1 MPMPLMDHL
10 PILHVLLPL
19 IAAPVLMLVRS
30 ANASWALAAI
40 ICWLTFGV
48 VVLLLGQVLV
58 VGVIEYEIGGWPP
71 PWGIVYRI
79 DAVNGIVLTIVSGM
93 SALVST
99 YARKSVMAEIEER
112 NQSLFYTVF
121 LLCVAGL
128 LGVAATGD
136 AFNVFVFLEI
146 SSLSTYVLV
155 ALGANRDRRALSAAI
170 NYLIAGTIGA
180 TFFVIGV
187 GFLYMTTGTL
197 NMVDIAIGVSEL
209 GDNRTLRVSFAF
221 IVVGLGLKLAM
232 FPLHLWLPNA
242 YSKAPSAVTAF
253 LAATSTKVAVYVMMR
268 FIFTVYGTRFAFQEV
283 TLLYLFLP
291 LALVGMMLPSIVAV
305 YQVNIKRMLAY
316 SSVAQIGYMLL
327 GISIAS
333 VLSLSA
339 ASVHLFNHALMK
351 GALFMAL
358 GAVVYRVGSA
368 RITDFQGIGKQMPWT
383 MGAFVGGGL
392 SLIGVPLTVGFVS
405 KWLLIQSAIESD
417 LWWVSIPIVV
427 TSLIAAVYVWRVFEQ
442 AYLQPVPEGREVK
455 EAPISLLVP
464 MWLLV
469 AANVYFGIDA
479 SLTTDVATRAAEALL
494 GGSP

>member
-1 MPMPLMDHL
+1 MLNPLTEHL
-10 PILHVLLPL
+10 PILQVLLPL
-19 IAAPVLMLVRS
+19 IAAPVLMFVRS
-30 ANASWALAAI
+30 ANVTWALTVI
-40 ICWLTFGV
+40 VCWLTFAV
-48 VVLLLGQVLV
+48 AISLLGQVLT
-58 VGVIEYEIGGWPP
+58 VGIVEYEIGGWPP

-79 DAVNGIVLTIVSGM
+79 DAVNAIVLTIVSGM

-99 YARKSVMAEIEER
+99 YARKSIMAEIEER

-155 ALGANRDRRALSAAI
+155 ALGARRDRRALSSAI
-170 NYLIAGTIGA
+170 SYLIAGTIGA

-187 GFLYMTTGTL
+187 GFLYMATGTL

-242 YSKAPSAVTAF
+242 YAHAPSAVTAF
-253 LAATSTKVAVYVMMR
+253 LAATSTKVAVYAMMR

-291 LALVGMMLPSIVAV
+291 LALIGMMLPSIVAV
-305 YQVNIKRMLAY
+305 YQTNIKRMLAY

-351 GALFMAL
+351 GALFMSV
-358 GAVVYRVGSA
+358 GAIVYRVGA
-368 RITDFQGIGKQMPWT
+368 VRISDFQGIGKQMPWT
-383 MGAFVGGGL
+383 MAAFVGGGL
-392 SLIGVPLTVGFVS
+392 SLIGVPLTVGFIS
-405 KWLLIQSAIESD
+405 KWLLIQAAIESD
-417 LWWVSIPIVV
+417 LWWVSILIVIS
-427 TSLIAAVYVWRVFEQ
+427 SLIAAVYVWRVFEQ

-455 EAPISLLVP
+455 EAPLSLLIPTWV
-464 MWLLV
+464 LV

-479 SLTTDVATRAAEALL
+479 SLTTRVAQQAAEALL
-494 GGSP
+494 GGRL